1 MDEKP
6 DRERRVKKRFRVKE
20 GALAFV
26 GTVPGTII
34 DISEAGIALN
44 YAVFEQ
50 KPEARCRLDI
60 FFEDDE
66 FALPDIEAEL
76 VTDSQT
82 MVESGY
88 DDVSIRRLGLRFCE
102 LSDGQQDKLRYFI
115 LHNTTSAA

>member
-1 MDEKP
+1 MDVKP
-6 DRERRVKKRFRVKE
+6 ERERRVKKRFRVKE

-50 KPEARCRLDI
+50 KPEGRFRLDI

>member
-1 MDEKP
+1 M
-6 DRERRVKKRFRVKE
+6 
-20 GALAFV
+20 AFV

-44 YAVFEQ
+44 YTVFEQ
-50 KPEARCRLDI
+50 KPEGRFRLDI

-88 DDVSIRRLGLRFCE
+88 DGVSIRRLGLRFCE